1 MAGRGFYVNFK
12 VPELDAAVKN
22 IGKYDA
28 KTALK
33 IENQIQESTRNIRR
47 GVLSRIHDVSGYLR
61 KHATSN
67 FNRLK
72 LEGVVREKAPHA
84 HLVEFGHTQVI
95 SRGENKGATVGHVP
109 EHPTMRPAFE
119 EERPNLIRGLSEAVK
134 P

>member
-12 VPELDAAVKN
+12 VPELDVVLN
-22 IGKYDA
+22 NLDKYDG

-61 KHATSN
+61 KHTTSN

-84 HLVEFGHTQVI
+84 HLVEFGHA
-95 SRGENKGATVGHVP
+95 GPAPAP

>member
-12 VPELDAAVKN
+12 CPELEQAVKD

-47 GVLSRIHDVSGYLR
+47 GVLSRIHDVTGYLR
-61 KHATSN
+61 KHTTSN

-84 HLVEFGHTQVI
+84 HLVEFGH
-95 SRGENKGATVGHVP
+95 KGPAPAP

-119 EERPNLIRGLSEAVK
+119 EERPNLIRGLEEAIK

>member
-12 VPELDAAVKN
+12 VPELEAAVKN
-22 IGKYDA
+22 IGNYDA

-47 GVLSRIHDVSGYLR
+47 GVLRRIHDVTGYLR
-61 KHATSN
+61 KHTTSN

-84 HLVEFGHTQVI
+84 HLVEFGH
-95 SRGENKGATVGHVP
+95 KGPAPAP

-119 EERPNLIRGLSEAVK
+119 EERPNLIRGLEEAIK

>member
-12 VPELDAAVKN
+12 VPELEAAVKN

-47 GVLSRIHDVSGYLR
+47 GVLRRIHDVTGYLR
-61 KHATSN
+61 KHTTSN

-84 HLVEFGHTQVI
+84 HLVEFGH
-95 SRGENKGATVGHVP
+95 KGPAPAP

-119 EERPNLIRGLSEAVK
+119 EERPNLIRGLEEAIK

>member
-12 VPELDAAVKN
+12 VPELDQAVKD

-61 KHATSN
+61 KHTTSN

-84 HLVEFGHTQVI
+84 HLVEFGHA
-95 SRGENKGATVGHVP
+95 GPAPAP